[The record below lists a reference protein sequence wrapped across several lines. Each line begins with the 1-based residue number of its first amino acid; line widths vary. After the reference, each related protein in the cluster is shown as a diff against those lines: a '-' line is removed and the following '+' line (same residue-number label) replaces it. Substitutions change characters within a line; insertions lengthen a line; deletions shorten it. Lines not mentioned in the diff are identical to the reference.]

1 MFEEQL
7 IEDLIEWADK
17 KTAAEAPP
25 AGQLTLSRAYRII
38 AMGTAGACAVLGLAS
53 YLSWG
58 DDGTMGWAIVL
69 WIVLT
74 AAALAWWW
82 RLFRWRLD
90 YDAEGI
96 RFRRALLPT
105 KLIRWDEVRALRYH
119 RLLVRDVVLVTD
131 TRTLRIPTR
140 FCVGLKPFSRAVRH
154 YAPQAH
160 NIV

>member
-17 KTAAEAPP
+17 KTAAEEPP

-38 AMGTAGACAVLGLAS
+38 AIGTAGACAVLGLAS
-53 YLSWG
+53 FFSWG

-69 WIVLT
+69 WSVLT

-90 YDAEGI
+90 YDVEGI
-96 RFRRALLPT
+96 RLRRAFLPT
-105 KLIRWDEVRALRYH
+105 KRIRWDEVKALQYH
-119 RLLVRDVVLVTD
+119 RVFVRDVVLVTD
-131 TRTLRIPTR
+131 TRQIRFPTR
-140 FCVGLKPFSRAVRH
+140 FCVGIKGFSRAVRV
-154 YAPQAH
+154 YAPQAY